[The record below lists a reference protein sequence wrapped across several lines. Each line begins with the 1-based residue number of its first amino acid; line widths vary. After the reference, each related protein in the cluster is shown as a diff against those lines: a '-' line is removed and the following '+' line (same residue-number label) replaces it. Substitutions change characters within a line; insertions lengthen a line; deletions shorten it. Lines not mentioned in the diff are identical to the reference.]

1 MIFSD
6 LLHMLAAESHLDL
19 NEAANSGG
27 CTLRFDNNIEMTLEH
42 HDSHVYLFAPVMQIT
57 DMLADDFFASLLQ
70 IQLFGVATNRCWFG
84 YDAGGQRVLLFCLI
98 DIDNITPEFAM
109 ERIEALVDQVQYWQE
124 ALPSIGQL
132 AMRQQVAHSPTK
144 NFQLRR

>member
-1 MIFSD
+1 
-6 LLHMLAAESHLDL
+6 
-19 NEAANSGG
+19 
-27 CTLRFDNNIEMTLEH
+27 
-42 HDSHVYLFAPVMQIT
+42 
-57 DMLADDFFASLLQ
+57 LQ

-132 AMRQQVAHSPTK
+132 AMPKQVAHSPTK